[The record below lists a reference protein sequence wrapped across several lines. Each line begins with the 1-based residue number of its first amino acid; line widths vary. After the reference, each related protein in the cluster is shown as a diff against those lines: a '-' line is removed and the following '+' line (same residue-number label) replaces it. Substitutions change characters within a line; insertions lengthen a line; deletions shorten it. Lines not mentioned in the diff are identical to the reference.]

1 MSASTHLPA
10 LSLSRPLSSFSF
22 ILFPFPSF
30 SLLSLPFCCSCSCHR
45 RSRWPRASSPSR
57 TTAQRATVCGTT
69 RGAIQAA
76 VDACAA
82 AVGGRR
88 KVEGGEGGRGRRHR
102 EAGIGRWKMA
112 RGGGGRRHGEV
123 GVGRWRGE
131 AEGGAAAAS
140 PRSGPFARRGDKA
153 AVTDKVG
160 GGK

>member
-1 MSASTHLPA
+1 M
-10 LSLSRPLSSFSF
+10 
-22 ILFPFPSF
+22 
-30 SLLSLPFCCSCSCHR
+30 
-45 RSRWPRASSPSR
+45 
-57 TTAQRATVCGTT
+57 
-69 RGAIQAA
+69 
-76 VDACAA
+76 
-82 AVGGRR
+82 
-88 KVEGGEGGRGRRHR
+88 EGGEGGGGRRHR

-112 RGGGGRRHGEV
+112 RRGGGRRHGEA